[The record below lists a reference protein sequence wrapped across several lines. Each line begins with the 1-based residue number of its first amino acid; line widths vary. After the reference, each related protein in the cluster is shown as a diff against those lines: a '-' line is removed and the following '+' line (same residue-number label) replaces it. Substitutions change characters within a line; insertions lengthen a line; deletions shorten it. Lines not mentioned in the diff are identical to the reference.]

1 MENPIYHKIKD
12 IVEGFTTVS
21 VTTQVIEGAERQIR
35 TEMNVVTGDT
45 TFQIHKDFVA
55 DETKLN
61 EFHQQQVLASK
72 ETLQATMEALATLAE
87 KVGDKLGAYLE
98 GGGT

>member
-1 MENPIYHKIKD
+1 MDNPIYHKIKE
-12 IVEGFTTVS
+12 IVEGFSTVS
-21 VTTQVIEGAERQIR
+21 VTTQVIDGAERLIK
-35 TEMNVVTGDT
+35 TDMNVITGDT

-87 KVGDKLGAYLE
+87 KVGDKLGTYLE